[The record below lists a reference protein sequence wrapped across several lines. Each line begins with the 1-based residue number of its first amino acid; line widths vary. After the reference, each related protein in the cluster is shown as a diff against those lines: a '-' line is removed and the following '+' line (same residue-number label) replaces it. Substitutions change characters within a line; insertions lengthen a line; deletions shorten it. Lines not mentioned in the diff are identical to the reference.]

1 MTVPMGYQ
9 WIRMILLAALC
20 SRATQCM
27 DKLPLGKG
35 SGPDLGKSHISTAAT
50 AVSIEDVAKHPSGSV
65 FRDGPVMKRPTV
77 SQSDAEQY
85 FKSIREFSQP
95 SPGLSISHLDHIK
108 ASGNPYWSA
117 VHINSLAEDFEI
129 MSEDLD
135 NLAKAIETRKL
146 PQDGPWRPKD
156 HEADKDRLARIAE
169 ALKTAHDFLKQY
181 IERTLSHWA
190 SENNVP
196 KSTIFSDKF
205 LSLKKNGFLS
215 HQASEDGLPRP
226 NIFSDNFLYLKKCAN
241 TSGGQ
246 EKDLKISAD
255 TIKHT
260 FPKECLESAL
270 SRLSAGFNYLD
281 RDKDR
286 DFRAL
291 HRIYIQTVDQTYKHN
306 LLEPEEFEELI
317 KANGYASV
325 AARNMFLHFTDSAKD
340 YKNPLFRNSDILL
353 ELWCSS
359 PFVNMLKVIDD
370 TPQKAEFLYEI
381 IKADALDYI
390 GTPRQGLVEKELVKP
405 LKVLFEGQS
414 LEGFERRIL
423 LENESQKCIQK
434 IINFFLDNLVWE
446 KEWGNNEAL
455 RLMAQTLKF
464 IDENSLTLPG
474 ELQAESPNLSISALS
489 AMFVEPLRNKI
500 NLFSARA
507 QAMVELEKISVYL
520 QKSFPLRNHGGL
532 QKPISTTEEL
542 DLIKFHLENLPAQAD
557 YRKVIKGQDDGL
569 AKWCK
574 EEIDDKMNALRGEID
589 KIRRNPFG
597 PGSSWNP
604 GLLKMLTG
612 KRKDKI

>member
-27 DKLPLGKG
+27 DKLPLGEG
-35 SGPDLGKSHISTAAT
+35 SGPDLGKSPAT

-196 KSTIFSDKF
+196 KSMIFSDKF
-205 LSLKKNGFLS
+205 LSLRKNAFLS

-226 NIFSDNFLYLKKCAN
+226 NIFSDNFLYLKKYAN

-325 AARNMFLHFTDSAKD
+325 AARNMFLHFTDSAND
-340 YKNPLFRNSDILL
+340 YKNPLDILL

-370 TPQKAEFLYEI
+370 TPQKAKFLYEI

-423 LENESQKCIQK
+423 LDNESQKCVQK

-489 AMFVEPLRNKI
+489 AIYGRIRENIRIFTEK
-500 NLFSARA
+500 FSSS
-507 QAMVELEKISVYL
+507 ESW
-520 QKSFPLRNHGGL
+520 GL

-542 DLIKFHLENLPAQAD
+542 DLITFHLENLPAQAD
-557 YRKVIKGQDDGL
+557 YRKVIKVQDDGL

-604 GLLKMLTG
+604 GLLKMLRG

>member
-1 MTVPMGYQ
+1 M
-9 WIRMILLAALC
+9 IRMILLAALC

-169 ALKTAHDFLKQY
+169 ALKTAHDFLK
-181 IERTLSHWA
+181 H
-190 SENNVP
+190 
-196 KSTIFSDKF
+196 
-205 LSLKKNGFLS
+205 
-215 HQASEDGLPRP
+215 
-226 NIFSDNFLYLKKCAN
+226 DNFLYLKKCAN

-370 TPQKAEFLYEI
+370 TPQ
-381 IKADALDYI
+381 
-390 GTPRQGLVEKELVKP
+390 
-405 LKVLFEGQS
+405 
-414 LEGFERRIL
+414 
-423 LENESQKCIQK
+423 
-434 IINFFLDNLVWE
+434 
-446 KEWGNNEAL
+446 
-455 RLMAQTLKF
+455 
-464 IDENSLTLPG
+464 
-474 ELQAESPNLSISALS
+474 
-489 AMFVEPLRNKI
+489 
-500 NLFSARA
+500 
-507 QAMVELEKISVYL
+507 
-520 QKSFPLRNHGGL
+520 
-532 QKPISTTEEL
+532 
-542 DLIKFHLENLPAQAD
+542 
-557 YRKVIKGQDDGL
+557 
-569 AKWCK
+569 
-574 EEIDDKMNALRGEID
+574 
-589 KIRRNPFG
+589 RRNFYMK
-597 PGSSWNP
+597 SS
-604 GLLKMLTG
+604 
-612 KRKDKI
+612 KRMPWITLVLPVKVW